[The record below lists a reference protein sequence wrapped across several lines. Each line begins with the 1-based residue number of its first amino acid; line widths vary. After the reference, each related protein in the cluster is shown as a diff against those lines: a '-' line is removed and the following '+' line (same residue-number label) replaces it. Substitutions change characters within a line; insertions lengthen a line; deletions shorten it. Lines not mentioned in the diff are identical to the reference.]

1 MEHHGSGP
9 SPPGAIRVVSGFER
23 FRKYGQSLRG
33 HFHHYRHA
41 WLAIGLLALLI
52 LILGQAPSE
61 EMNEM
66 PDMLS
71 EAAGNHTPSQPDAP
85 TAPSTANPAA
95 PGGETSDPGS
105 AQKTP
110 AITTESQHQQNS
122 ALANASSPDSTSP
135 TLVLII
141 DDIGNNLAAGM
152 RAVALPGKVTLAV
165 MPYTPHGTRIAEAA
179 NSTGQEVMLHM
190 PMSNQSGMNLGPDG
204 LTPDLDETE
213 TTRRLR
219 LALANVPYVK
229 GVNNHTGSELT
240 ELPEPMKWVMKELS
254 HHSLYFIDSMTTAQ
268 SVAFDTAQ
276 QFSIPA
282 LKRHVF
288 LDNVREEAAI
298 HTQFEQAVK
307 IAQQE
312 GLAVAIGHPYEET
325 LIYLEKA
332 LPALEKAGVELH
344 FASELLSRG

>member
-1 MEHHGSGP
+1 M
-9 SPPGAIRVVSGFER
+9 SGFKRIREH
-23 FRKYGQSLRG
+23 GQNLRG
-33 HFHHYRHA
+33 YFHQYRHA

-52 LILGQAPSE
+52 VILGQAPSDALDE
-61 EMNEM
+61 I
-66 PDMLS
+66 PDSASMTPPDTDNSRSPFLS
-71 EAAGNHTPSQPDAP
+71 EQQT
-85 TAPSTANPAA
+85 
-95 PGGETSDPGS
+95 ETSATQSPDPIDNAIAVEVSGLE
-105 AQKTP
+105 P
-110 AITTESQHQQNS
+110 ARTTEPPQGDQPHASANNTHQNS
-122 ALANASSPDSTSP
+122 TPP

-165 MPYTPHGTRIAEAA
+165 MPYTPHGSRIAEAA
-179 NSTGQEVMLHM
+179 YSTGQEIMLHM

-204 LTPDLDETE
+204 LTSDLDETE
-213 TTRRLR
+213 TIRRLR

-240 ELPEPMKWVMKELS
+240 ELAEPMTWVMKELS
-254 HHSLYFIDSMTTAQ
+254 QHPLYFIDSMTTAQ
-268 SVAFDTAQ
+268 SVAFDTAR

-298 HTQFEQAVK
+298 HTQFEQAIK

>member
-1 MEHHGSGP
+1 M
-9 SPPGAIRVVSGFER
+9 SGFKRIREH
-23 FRKYGQSLRG
+23 GQSLRDY
-33 HFHHYRHA
+33 FHQYRHA

-52 LILGQAPSE
+52 VLLGQAPSDE
-61 EMNEM
+61 LDEI
-66 PDMLS
+66 PDSASMTPSETDNSPILS
-71 EAAGNHTPSQPDAP
+71 EQQTE
-85 TAPSTANPAA
+85 TSTAQSPDPEDNTTAA
-95 PGGETSDPGS
+95 EVLDLEPG
-105 AQKTP
+105 A
-110 AITTESQHQQNS
+110 TTEPPQGEQTS
-122 ALANASSPDSTSP
+122 ASAPQSNMSP
-135 TLVLII
+135 TLLLII

-165 MPYTPHGTRIAEAA
+165 MPYTPHGSRIAEAA
-179 NSTGQEVMLHM
+179 YSTGQEIMLHM

-204 LTPDLDETE
+204 LTSDLDETE
-213 TTRRLR
+213 TIRRLR
-219 LALANVPYVK
+219 LALANVPYIK

-240 ELPEPMKWVMKELS
+240 ELAEPMTWVMKELS
-254 HHSLYFIDSMTTAQ
+254 QHPLYFIDSMTTAQ
-268 SVAFDTAQ
+268 SVAFDTAR

-288 LDNVREEAAI
+288 LDNVREETAI
-298 HTQFEQAVK
+298 HNQFEQALR

>member
-1 MEHHGSGP
+1 M
-9 SPPGAIRVVSGFER
+9 SGFKRIREH
-23 FRKYGQSLRG
+23 GQSLRDY
-33 HFHHYRHA
+33 FHQYRHA

-52 LILGQAPSE
+52 VLLGQAPSDE
-61 EMNEM
+61 LDEI
-66 PDMLS
+66 PDSASMTPSDTDNNRSPILS
-71 EAAGNHTPSQPDAP
+71 EQQTE
-85 TAPSTANPAA
+85 TSTARSPDPEDSTTAA
-95 PGGETSDPGS
+95 EVLDLEPG
-105 AQKTP
+105 A
-110 AITTESQHQQNS
+110 TTEPPQGEQTS
-122 ALANASSPDSTSP
+122 ASADNTPQSNMSP

-165 MPYTPHGTRIAEAA
+165 MPYTPHGSRIAEVAY
-179 NSTGQEVMLHM
+179 STGQEIMLHM
-190 PMSNQSGMNLGPDG
+190 PMSNQSGMSLGPDG

-213 TTRRLR
+213 TIRRLR
-219 LALANVPYVK
+219 LALANIPYVK

-240 ELPEPMKWVMKELS
+240 ELSEPMTWVMKELS
-254 HHSLYFIDSMTTAQ
+254 HHPLYFIDSMTTAN
-268 SVAFDTAQ
+268 SVAFETAR
-276 QFSIPA
+276 QFAIPA

-288 LDNVREEAAI
+288 LDNVREETAI
-298 HTQFEQAVK
+298 HNQFEQALR

>member
-1 MEHHGSGP
+1 MPGFKRIREH
-9 SPPGAIRVVSGFER
+9 
-23 FRKYGQSLRG
+23 GQHLRDYC
-33 HFHHYRHA
+33 HQYRHA

-52 LILGQAPSE
+52 VLLGQAPSDKLDE
-61 EMNEM
+61 I
-66 PDMLS
+66 PDSASMAPSETDNSPILS
-71 EAAGNHTPSQPDAP
+71 ERLTE
-85 TAPSTANPAA
+85 TSTAQSPDPEDSTTAA
-95 PGGETSDPGS
+95 EVFELKPGV
-105 AQKTP
+105 
-110 AITTESQHQQNS
+110 TTEPPQGEQAS
-122 ALANASSPDSTSP
+122 ASVNNTPQSNMSP

-165 MPYTPHGTRIAEAA
+165 MPYTPHGSRIAEAA
-179 NSTGQEVMLHM
+179 YSTGQEIMLHM

-204 LTPDLDETE
+204 LTSDLDETE
-213 TTRRLR
+213 TIRRLR
-219 LALANVPYVK
+219 LALANVPYIK

-240 ELPEPMKWVMKELS
+240 ELAEPMTWVMKELS
-254 HHSLYFIDSMTTAQ
+254 HHPLYFIDSMTTAN
-268 SVAFDTAQ
+268 SVAFETAR

-288 LDNVREEAAI
+288 LDNVREETAI
-298 HTQFEQAVK
+298 HNQFEQALR